1 VYLIRPTQ
9 LAEVS
14 IGGVNIAQ
22 RCVKRPFISITNLF
36 ILFFQVGFQLTHL
49 IDDGKTLVLDE
60 LRVNKKTE
68 RKEVQ
73 NAVLKYINEISDPNV
88 RLTATGV
95 NVVLMTN
102 HEMGFY
108 GTDQWNLITKRVSNS
123 QQI

>member
-1 VYLIRPTQ
+1 VI
-9 LAEVS
+9 VW
-14 IGGVNIAQ
+14 
-22 RCVKRPFISITNLF
+22 
-36 ILFFQVGFQLTHL
+36 
-49 IDDGKTLVLDE
+49 
-60 LRVNKKTE
+60 RVNKKTE

-88 RLTATGV
+88 RLAATGV

-123 QQI
+123 QPCILK